1 MRRDDCEN
9 QSSNRHF
16 RILGICW
23 VIYGVMRL
31 AAAVWLLSFTNTAT
45 VMFGAL
51 LARVP
56 DPFSMMND
64 FHFVYTLIMIFS
76 VVCGVLGLLAGLALL
91 AGQRS
96 GRALCLVAG
105 FLSLSDIPLGTTL
118 GVYSLI
124 VFLSPGARHTPAVIA
139 DSQPSSLRAQPSAT

>member
-1 MRRDDCEN
+1 MRRDDFES
-9 QSSNRHF
+9 QFSNRHF

-23 VIYGVMRL
+23 VIYGVIRL

-51 LARVP
+51 VARVP

-64 FHFVYTLIMIFS
+64 FHFIYTLLMIFS

-91 AGQRS
+91 AGQRF
-96 GRALCLVAG
+96 GGALCLLAG
-105 FLSLSDIPLGTTL
+105 FLSL
-118 GVYSLI
+118 
-124 VFLSPGARHTPAVIA
+124 
-139 DSQPSSLRAQPSAT
+139 